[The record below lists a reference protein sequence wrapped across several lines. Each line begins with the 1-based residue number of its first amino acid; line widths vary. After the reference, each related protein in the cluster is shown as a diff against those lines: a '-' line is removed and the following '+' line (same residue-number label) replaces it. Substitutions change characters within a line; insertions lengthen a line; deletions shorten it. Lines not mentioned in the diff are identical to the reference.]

1 MGAATKKYHKN
12 PRFRV
17 CSVQPRFHNHAL
29 EGNHFMIARRRSA
42 IILFS
47 LLLWIVCGSLAAL
60 SAVETGSIAGLVK
73 DATGEGL
80 ARARVS
86 LLSGERTAVA
96 GAFSGKDGR
105 FSFEKVPAG
114 RYVIAVSLPGF
125 NDRRQPIAVESGAA
139 ARIEVTLELTPVEAE
154 VTVTST
160 AGAIR
165 DLETLTQPVNVI
177 ESGAILERAKAVVA
191 QVALEEPG
199 VQLLRT
205 SSSIAGIYIRGLTGN
220 KVNTYVDG
228 VRYSTSAVRGGI
240 TTFMDLVDPAN
251 LQFVEILRGPNSAQY
266 GSDALGGSIQFLTRV
281 PAVSSGPGRFWGRL
295 GGQFN
300 TADSSYGGSFTAQY
314 SASKFGLLVSS
325 SARRINLIRA
335 GQGLDSHAAVTRFF
349 GLSSDKLMSG
359 RLPDTD
365 FTQYGGMLKFNWA
378 PSASDQVL
386 ISYSQV
392 RQDGGKRYDQLLG
405 GDGNLVA
412 DLKGL
417 RGDFFYL
424 KYNRANLGPFDQIT
438 AVYSYN
444 VQREERINQGGN
456 GNPTA
461 TVTHEPERT
470 AAHGFQLKATK
481 LWGKSQELLFGFDYY
496 PEHVEAPS
504 TGFNPVT
511 GISSVRRG
519 RVPDGSIYR
528 SLGLYV
534 QDAVV
539 IIPGKLRFV
548 GGLRYGAS
556 RYESKASDS
565 PLVNGKPLWPDDQLS
580 VSNVTFRAG
589 LVGTLGKRW
598 SLSANVSRGFRAPHI
613 TDLGTVGLTGSGFQV
628 SADAVQGMGAL
639 VGNSAAGTATS
650 SGKAIEKL
658 RPETSL
664 TWETGLSYR
673 SADFTAE
680 ASVFLNT
687 IRDNIAYQALI
698 LPQGAVGKNLGDQT
712 ITAQTEGGVVYVPAA
727 TNPVLVRTNFGDARI
742 LGFEHSLQWRI
753 TERFSAATVLT
764 LLRAEDIDTGLAPN
778 IEGGTPGPDFYLKLR
793 YSHPSGK
800 FWLEPILH
808 AVGKQTRLSSLD
820 LEDRRTGATRTR
832 SNIKNFFY
840 NGATVR
846 GWVGPGLDGV
856 FGTADDILLKT
867 GETLAQIQD
876 RVLGV
881 GVGSAPLFTA
891 VPGYLTVNIRAGFKI
906 GKQHDFIVELENL
919 TDENYRGIA
928 WGLDAPGRSLSISYL
943 TGF

>member
-1 MGAATKKYHKN
+1 MTAK
-12 PRFRV
+12 
-17 CSVQPRFHNHAL
+17 
-29 EGNHFMIARRRSA
+29 RRSM
-42 IILFS
+42 IFLFT
-47 LLLWIVCGSLAAL
+47 LLLWIVCGSAAAL
-60 SAVETGSIAGLVK
+60 AAVETGSIAGIVR
-73 DATGEGL
+73 DAGGEGL
-80 ARARVS
+80 ARVRIS

-96 GAFSGKDGR
+96 GTISGPDGR
-105 FSFEKVPAG
+105 FFFEKIPAG
-114 RYVIAVSLPGF
+114 RYVIAVTLPGF
-125 NDRRQPIAVESGAA
+125 NDRRQPVAVKSGVASQL
-139 ARIEVTLELTPVEAE
+139 EVTLELTPVEVE

-177 ESGAILERAKAVVA
+177 ESAEILERSKAVVA

-205 SSSIAGIYIRGLTGN
+205 SPSIAGIYVRGLTGN

-240 TTFMDLVDPAN
+240 TTFMDLVDPAS

-281 PAVSSGPGRFWGRL
+281 PAVSGGPSRFWGHI

-300 TADSSYGGSFTAQY
+300 AADTSYGANFMAQY
-314 SASKFGLLVSS
+314 SAAKFGLLLSS
-325 SARRINLIRA
+325 AARRINLIRP
-335 GQGLDSHAAVTRFF
+335 GQGLDSHAAVNRFF
-349 GLSSDKLMSG
+349 GLSSDKLMSD

-365 FTQYGGMLKFNWA
+365 FTQYGGMFKFNWT

-417 RGDFFYL
+417 RGDLFYL
-424 KYNRANLGPFDQIT
+424 KYNRANVGPFDQVT

-444 VQREERINQGGN
+444 AQREERINQGGN

-461 TVTHEPERT
+461 TITHEPELT
-470 AAHGFQLKATK
+470 VAHGFQLRATK
-481 LWGKSQELLFGFDYY
+481 LWGNRQELLFGFDYY

-504 TGFNPVT
+504 TGVNPVS

-519 RVPDGSIYR
+519 RVPDGAMYR
-528 SLGLYV
+528 NLGLYV

-539 IIPGKLRFV
+539 IIPDKLRFV
-548 GGLRYGAS
+548 GGVRYGAS

-565 PLVNGKPLWPDDQLS
+565 PLVNGKPLWPDDSLS

-589 LVGTLGKRW
+589 LVGTLIKGL

-628 SADAVQGMGAL
+628 SADAVQDLGAM
-639 VGNSAAGTATS
+639 VGNTAAGTAVS
-650 SGKAIEKL
+650 SGKAVEKL

-664 TWETGLSYR
+664 SWEAGLSYR
-673 SADFTAE
+673 SADFSTE

-687 IRDNIAYQALI
+687 IRDNIVYQALI
-698 LPQGAVGKNLGDQT
+698 LPQGAVGKTLGDQT
-712 ITAQTEGGVVYVPAA
+712 ITAQTEGGVVYVPASA
-727 TNPVLVRTNFGDARI
+727 SPVLVRTNFGDARVFGI
-742 LGFEHSLQWRI
+742 EHSLQWRI

-764 LLRAEDIDTGLAPN
+764 ILKAEDIATGLAPN

-808 AVGKQTRLSSLD
+808 AAGKQTRLSSLD

-840 NGATVR
+840 YGATAR
-846 GWVGPGLDGV
+846 GWVGPGPDGT
-856 FGTADDILLKT
+856 FGNADDILLKT

-876 RVLGV
+876 RVLGA
-881 GVGSAPLFTA
+881 GVSSAPLFTA
-891 VPGYLTVNIRAGFKI
+891 APGYLTVNIRAGFKI
-906 GKQHDFIVELENL
+906 GKRHDFIIELENL

-928 WGLDAPGRSLSISYL
+928 WGMDAPGRSLSISYL

>member
-1 MGAATKKYHKN
+1 MTAK
-12 PRFRV
+12 
-17 CSVQPRFHNHAL
+17 
-29 EGNHFMIARRRSA
+29 RRST
-42 IILFS
+42 IFLFT
-47 LLLWIVCGSLAAL
+47 LFLWIVCGSLAAF
-60 SAVETGSIAGLVK
+60 AAAETGTITGIVRDTA
-73 DATGEGL
+73 GEGL

-96 GAFSGKDGR
+96 GTISGPDGR
-105 FSFEKVPAG
+105 FVFDKIPAG
-114 RYVIAVSLPGF
+114 RYVIAVTLLGF
-125 NDRRQPIAVESGAA
+125 NDRRQPVAVKSGLAA
-139 ARIEVTLELTPVEAE
+139 QVEVTLEITPVEAE

-177 ESGAILERAKAVVA
+177 ESSEILERSKAVVA

-205 SSSIAGIYIRGLTGN
+205 SPSIAGIYVRGLTGN

-228 VRYSTSAVRGGI
+228 VRYSTSSVRGGI
-240 TTFMDLVDPAN
+240 TTFMDLVDPAS

-281 PAVSSGPGRFWGRL
+281 PAVSGGPPRFWGHI

-300 TADSSYGGSFTAQY
+300 AADTSYGANFSAQY
-314 SASKFGLLVSS
+314 SAAKFGLLLSS
-325 SARRINLIRA
+325 AARRINLIRP

-349 GLSSDKLMSG
+349 GLSSDKLMSD

-365 FTQYGGMLKFNWA
+365 FTQYGGMLKFNWT
-378 PSASDQVL
+378 PSASDQIL

-392 RQDGGKRYDQLLG
+392 RQEGGKRYDQLLG

-417 RGDFFYL
+417 RGDLFYL
-424 KYNRANLGPFDQIT
+424 KYNRANIGPFDQIT

-444 VQREERINQGGN
+444 AQREERINQGGN
-456 GNPTA
+456 GNPAA
-461 TVTHEPERT
+461 TITHEPERT
-470 AAHGFQLKATK
+470 VAHGFQLKATK
-481 LWGKSQELLFGFDYY
+481 LWGNRQELLFGFDYY

-519 RVPDGSIYR
+519 RVPDGAMYQN
-528 SLGLYV
+528 LGLYV
-534 QDAVV
+534 QDAIV
-539 IIPGKLRFV
+539 IIPDKLRFV
-548 GGLRYGAS
+548 GGVRYGAS

-565 PLVNGKPLWPDDQLS
+565 PLVNGKPLWPDDSLS

-589 LVGTLGKRW
+589 LVGTLVKGL

-628 SADAVQGMGAL
+628 SADAVQGLGAM
-639 VGNSAAGTATS
+639 VGDTAAGTAVS
-650 SGKAIEKL
+650 SGKAVEKL

-664 TWETGLSYR
+664 TWEAGLSYR
-673 SADFTAE
+673 SADFTTE
-680 ASVFLNT
+680 TSVFLNT
-687 IRDNIAYQALI
+687 IRDNIVYQALI
-698 LPQGAVGKNLGDQT
+698 LPSGAVGKTLGDQT
-712 ITAQTEGGVVYVPAA
+712 ITTQTEGGVVYVPASA
-727 TNPVLVRTNFGDARI
+727 SPVLVRTNFGDARVFGI
-742 LGFEHSLQWRI
+742 EHSLQWRI

-764 LLRAEDIDTGLAPN
+764 ILKAEDIATGLAPN
-778 IEGGTPGPDFYLKLR
+778 IEGGTPGTDFYLKLR

-840 NGATVR
+840 YGATAR
-846 GWVGPGLDGV
+846 GWIGPGPDGA
-856 FGTADDILLKT
+856 FGNADDILLKT

-881 GVGSAPLFTA
+881 GVSSAPLFTA

-906 GKQHDFIVELENL
+906 GKRHDFIIELENL

-928 WGLDAPGRSLSISYL
+928 WGMDAPGRSLSISYL
-943 TGF
+943 AGF